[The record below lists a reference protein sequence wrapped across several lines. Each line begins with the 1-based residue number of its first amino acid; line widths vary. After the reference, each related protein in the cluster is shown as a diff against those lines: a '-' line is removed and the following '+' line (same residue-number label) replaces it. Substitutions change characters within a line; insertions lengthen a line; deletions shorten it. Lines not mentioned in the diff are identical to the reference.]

1 MTNQVTTQT
10 AAVVADDKISTMATD
25 WLAFNSDKAACTVK
39 TYNQAIKNFLSW
51 LAIENI
57 NAPDRKTVINYREA
71 LCAEKSIATARLY
84 LSAVKI
90 FSKWLSSNGM
100 KDFASGVT
108 LPRLDEE
115 GETHK
120 REALTLSEA
129 KTVLNSMK
137 GANEKELRDKL
148 IMQVM
153 MNCGLR
159 TVEVVRLDTTD
170 LEKRGGKIFL
180 RVQGKGRKSK
190 ARVELPKKLYQDLL
204 DYLQKRE
211 ARFRKGEAMFT
222 STANRNRGQRL
233 QTQSISR
240 LAKATFKRCGIKSST
255 ITAHSCRHF
264 FATEL
269 LKAGVDLRRVSKLL
283 RHKDLK
289 VTEIY
294 LHDAEELSDSS
305 IENLA
310 ALIVA
315 KEEP

>member
-1 MTNQVTTQT
+1 MTKYQITKHT
-10 AAVVADDKISTMATD
+10 AGVVADKISALAAD
-25 WLAFNSDKAACTVK
+25 WLEFNSDKAACTVK
-39 TYNQAIKNFLSW
+39 TYNQAIKNFLAW
-51 LAIENI
+51 LADNGVD
-57 NAPDRKTVINYREA
+57 NPDRKTVINYRDS
-71 LCAEKSIATARLY
+71 LCDEKSIATARLY

-90 FSKWLSSNGM
+90 FSKWLAVNGQ

-120 REALTLSEA
+120 REALTLTEA
-129 KTVLNSMK
+129 KSVLNSMK
-137 GANEKELRDKL
+137 GATEKQIRDKL

-170 LEKRGGKIFL
+170 LERRGGKIFL

-190 ARVELPKKLYQDLL
+190 ARVELPKKLYQQLV
-204 DYLQKRE
+204 DYLQNRK
-211 ARFRKGEAMFT
+211 ARFHKGEPMFT

-240 LAKATFKRCGIKSST
+240 LAKATFNRCGINSSS

-269 LKAGVDLRRVSKLL
+269 LKSGVELRRVSKLL

-294 LHDAEELSDSS
+294 LHDAEELTDNS
-305 IENLA
+305 IEKLA

-315 KEEP
+315 